1 MKKIINTI
9 VLLACILGLGSC
21 NDYLNVVPDNIPTIN
36 HAFNNRINAEKYL
49 FTCYSYLPDPTSPN
63 KSPGFLCG
71 YESWITE
78 EGTYYWGSL
87 NSFNA
92 AKIGQNSNNPL
103 LNYWDGGNDGH
114 NLLLQ
119 A

>member
-78 EGTYYWGSL
+78 EGTYYWRRYRRYGMRARPQ
-87 NSFNA
+87 A
-92 AKIGQNSNNPL
+92 AGQHPCPL
-103 LNYWDGGNDGH
+103 RED
-114 NLLLQ
+114 Q
-119 A
+119 